1 MANYTT
7 LKASVNAYIKAN
19 GVRAIT
25 GPVLNG
31 ILTQM
36 INTLGDGARYG
47 GIATPSGNPGTHD
60 NVVFFLATTA
70 GTYTNYGGAVLD
82 GSTLHILYYD
92 STWHDLDTGVPTST
106 AFATKAD
113 KDEDA
118 VEGNIAMFDSNGNP
132 VDGGVSVDA
141 LNQLGQELGGDEAT
155 KTMTSA
161 DFSGIIYDGSGFIA
175 ATGTYNAF
183 IIYCPAGMHVR
194 ITAETGTGIKR
205 VFRVKPEIGVTAAA
219 ESFSQDC
226 WYDAEN
232 DAYLHITCYVSDS
245 PSITAVCSAFGIKK
259 ELQGVGTITEENN
272 ETIGVS
278 KSTQVYDS
286 DAFAGVFWA
295 GTYVAKATSRFN
307 GVIIPIKAGC
317 AYDVQNAYSLV
328 TFSDIP
334 LLGYG
339 AGMLRSVSQSFTANE
354 GEKYLLATIDLSSY
368 TTIELSTDG
377 VGILPKIAEIQEIK
391 NELGQTEKNT
401 ILTSA
406 DFCGYF
412 WGGDKVYAASARFNG
427 FLIPLISGVKYIV
440 SDMQNLAL
448 FSSTP
453 VVGSNA
459 GFIEMLTSNNTFIAT
474 EQTKFCLISVSPDS
488 VPITLFSSG
497 YGIGGKVSFLEKQTQ
512 GGKTICFGD
521 SNTEFGDTDGL
532 RYTDH
537 LELITGRVFINAGI
551 GGTRYAGRAAVV
563 TNPTSVNEAYAA
575 LDLVNLIHAW
585 VENDWTAVDNA
596 NQYLITE
603 VGDDN
608 TQAINNLK
616 NNPISGIDN
625 VIIMAG
631 TNDYGGNTP
640 LGTPGD
646 VDTTTLCG
654 SMGHI
659 FGELLGAK
667 RGLKIYICGTIIR
680 WFVTNGDISTY
691 IPENFSD
698 FKIDS
703 TGKSVIDY
711 NDAIQETS
719 KYYHT
724 PFCDMYYSLGWNML
738 NFFEYFG
745 EPGVDSWANGTH
757 PFRGYSTIAKRI
769 SGFINSHR
777 Q

>member
-1 MANYTT
+1 MSAFST
-7 LKASVNAYIKAN
+7 LLALINAQIKTN
-19 GVRAIT
+19 GLKAIT
-25 GPVLNG
+25 GAKLNG
-31 ILTQM
+31 VLVQM
-36 INTLGDGARYG
+36 VNELGSGYQFID
-47 GIATPSGNPGTHD
+47 IATPATDPGTPD
-60 NVVFFLATTA
+60 ENVWYIASQA
-70 GTYTNYGGAVLD
+70 GTYTNFGGIIVNENEVCALVWN
-82 GSTLHILYYD
+82 GSWTKKV
-92 STWHDLDTGVPTST
+92 TGAAT
-106 AFATKAD
+106 AAQ
-113 KDEDA
+113 
-118 VEGNIAMFDSNGNP
+118 V
-132 VDGGVSVDA
+132 
-141 LNQLGQELGGDEAT
+141 NQLGQKVGKET
-155 KTMTSA
+155 STITMTSA

-183 IIYCPAGMHVR
+183 IIYCPAGRHVQ

-205 VFRVKPEIGVTAAA
+205 AFRVKPEIGVTAAA

-232 DAYLHITCYVSDS
+232 DAYLHISCYVNES
-245 PSITAVCSAFGIKK
+245 PSITAICSSYGIKK
-259 ELQGVGTITEENN
+259 ELENVASTTDENN

-278 KSTQVYDS
+278 KSTLVYDS
-286 DAFAGVFWA
+286 DTFAGVFWA

-307 GVIIPIKAGC
+307 GVIIPIKDGC
-317 AYDVQNAYSLV
+317 AYNVQNAHSLV
-328 TFSDIP
+328 TFSDVP

-453 VVGSNA
+453 AVGSNA
-459 GFIEMLTSNNTFIAT
+459 GFIEMLTSKTFIAT
-474 EQTKFCLISVSPDS
+474 EQTKFCLISVLPDS

-603 VGDDN
+603 VGDNN

-659 FGELLGAK
+659 IEDLLGAK

-680 WFVTNGDISTY
+680 WFVTDGDISTY

-698 FKIDS
+698 IKIDS

-711 NDAIQETS
+711 NAAIRETS

-757 PFRGYSTIAKRI
+757 PFRGYLSIAKRI